1 MSNRLFSW
9 DKLIW
14 RLGQGI
20 SLIESSHFP
29 SVLLPDGLSH
39 LVPFL
44 FCFAFFN
51 FPFRP
56 PGYFVFFCQI
66 IGTLVLMHPIL
77 FDLFEE
83 PCCCSI
89 FLPVPFFHLLW
100 LYLCV
105 FLDYGSVFV
114 FVLVIVF
121 FLSLS
126 FSLSRCL
133 RRTLLLPICSALVFS
148 SAAPPLVPA
157 SRLIVIYLVN

>member
-1 MSNRLFSW
+1 M
-9 DKLIW
+9 
-14 RLGQGI
+14 
-20 SLIESSHFP
+20 IESSHFP

-66 IGTLVLMHPIL
+66 IGTLVLTHPIL

-121 FLSLS
+121 SLSILFFISMFEKNLVAANLFRSRLFLSRSSSRACQQVDCYL
-126 FSLSRCL
+126 FSELNFR
-133 RRTLLLPICSALVFS
+133 IYVVIFHFS
-148 SAAPPLVPA
+148 KD
-157 SRLIVIYLVN
+157 